1 MKIIKPVTFTDA
13 MLVSTTATEATAAY
27 NAGTTYAK
35 DAKVQYE
42 NNIYISLQASNL
54 NKTPGAVGSENWW
67 IKEKATNSR
76 AMFDTSVSTQTE
88 QASGDLVVVLD
99 TGMINSIAF
108 FNLYGTD
115 LNVTCTDGAAGPEVF
130 NRDYDL
136 DGTIIDDWYSYFFEP
151 YDQLTEVVIT
161 DIPPYAS
168 NRITI
173 TLSGGSGVKI
183 GEVSW
188 GTVYSLGT
196 SQYGLSV
203 GNQDYSVKEVD
214 DYGNTYL
221 LQRAFSR
228 RMTAS
233 VLLENGSVNRVTKL
247 LTDLRAVPCVY
258 IGSED
263 TAHTPTIIY
272 GYYKDF
278 STTIQYPNF
287 SMCSIEIEGLS

>member
-27 NAGTTYAK
+27 NSGTTYAK
-35 DAKVQYE
+35 DAKVQYQ
-42 NNIYISLQASNL
+42 NNLYISLQASNL
-54 NKTPGAVGSENWW
+54 NKTPGAVGSETWW
-67 IKEKATNSR
+67 IKEKATNPR

-99 TGMINSIAF
+99 TGLINSIAF
-108 FNLYGTD
+108 FNLYGTS
-115 LNVTCTDGAAGPEVF
+115 LTVTCTDGAGGPTTF
-130 NRDYDL
+130 TRTQNL
-136 DGTIIDDWYSYFFEP
+136 DGTVIVNWYDYFFEQ

-161 DIPPYAS
+161 DIPPYSS
-168 NRITI
+168 NRLTM
-173 TLSGGSGVKI
+173 TLSGGSGVKV

-188 GTVYSLGT
+188 GTVYELGST
-196 SQYGLSV
+196 QYGVSI
-203 GNQDYSVKEVD
+203 GNQDYSVKETD
-214 DYGNTYL
+214 AYGNTYL

-233 VLLENGSVNRVTKL
+233 ILVENGSVNKTTKL
-247 LTDLRAVPCVY
+247 LTELRATPCVY